1 MCFLAGWNTQV
12 TTGAE
17 DADGTSDIVVAI
29 IWLCIWT
36 IAGFEDAEMMRLESQ
51 ETAKAAT
58 GDGCDLA
65 ASATRLSESEYD

>member
-1 MCFLAGWNTQV
+1 M

-29 IWLCIWT
+29 IWLWIWT
-36 IAGFEDAEMMRLESQ
+36 VGGFEDAEIMRLESQ
-51 ETAKAAT
+51 ETAKAVI

-65 ASATRLSESEYD
+65 ASATRLSESE